1 VAFEKR
7 NGQKIEAFCGKLGA
21 PLIEQRVI
29 FSLIGLDGVRHC
41 RKFGRRDAEQIVDI
55 RPFHGVF
62 VWASVR
68 L

>member
-1 VAFEKR
+1 MTFEKR
-7 NGQKIEAFCGKLGA
+7 NGQKVEAFRRKLGT

-41 RKFGRRDAEQIVDI
+41 RKFDRRDAEQIVDI